1 MCSLILT
8 VVLFKK
14 VERLFLNIKSSLFS
28 KNCLSSCEPL
38 VTPNTTPFSLLSD
51 EIVPLSWS
59 SRTVRSVTT
68 TIVLKHNE
76 WVIGH
81 VSLKTKKERAELLH
95 LFVDSKYRKKGLGL
109 RLLKETESLVID
121 SKIESITAKVQ
132 KKNLVLKKI
141 LERSGYR
148 YKNSNQNLMI
158 KKLE

>member
-1 MCSLILT
+1 MTAIEYTLEEISYSRKEDRRIMES
-8 VVLFKK
+8 VLKNWLVDPKALNFFSPESKYPFKFKK
-14 VERLFLNIKSSLFS
+14 WVQLHYT
-28 KNCLSSCEPL
+28 KNKI
-38 VTPNTTPFSLLSD
+38 N
-51 EIVPLSWS
+51 
-59 SRTVRSVTT
+59 TT

-81 VSLKTKKERAELLH
+81 VSLKTKKESAELLH
-95 LFVDSKYRKKGLGL
+95 LFVDLKYRKKGLGL
-109 RLLKETESLVID
+109 RLLKETESYIID

-132 KKNLVLKKI
+132 KKNLVLKKF

>member
-1 MCSLILT
+1 MTAIEYTLEEISYSRKEDRRIMES
-8 VVLFKK
+8 VLKNWLVDPKALNFFSPESKYPFKFKK
-14 VERLFLNIKSSLFS
+14 WVQLHYT
-28 KNCLSSCEPL
+28 KNKI
-38 VTPNTTPFSLLSD
+38 N
-51 EIVPLSWS
+51 
-59 SRTVRSVTT
+59 TT
-68 TIVLKHNE
+68 TIVLKQNE

-109 RLLKETESLVID
+109 RLLKETESYIID

-158 KKLE
+158 KKLK

>member
-1 MCSLILT
+1 MTAIEYTLEEISYSRKEDRRIMES
-8 VVLFKK
+8 VLKNWLVDPKALNFFSPESKYPFKFKK
-14 VERLFLNIKSSLFS
+14 WVQLHYS
-28 KNCLSSCEPL
+28 KN
-38 VTPNTTPFSLLSD
+38 N
-51 EIVPLSWS
+51 IN
-59 SRTVRSVTT
+59 TT

-109 RLLKETESLVID
+109 RLLKETESYIID

-132 KKNLVLKKI
+132 KKNLVLKRI
-141 LERSGYR
+141 LERSGFR

-158 KKLE
+158 KKLQ

>member
-1 MCSLILT
+1 MTGVEYTLEQISYSRKEDRRIMES
-8 VVLFKK
+8 VL
-14 VERLFLNIKSSLFS
+14 RNWLNDPKELNFFS
-28 KNCLSSCEPL
+28 PESKY
-38 VTPNTTPFSLLSD
+38 PFNFNKWVQMHYSINS
-51 EIVPLSWS
+51 INI
-59 SRTVRSVTT
+59 T

-95 LFVDSKYRKKGLGL
+95 LFVDSKYRRTGLGL
-109 RLLKETESLVID
+109 RLIKETESYIID

-132 KKNLVLKKI
+132 KKNIVLKKI
-141 LERSGYR
+141 LERSGYK